1 MNRIKK
7 IVLAFIISAI
17 CAMVAPIIYLFTLTP
32 NEDYPDDTYL
42 QNEQNKKALIIVAH
56 DDDASLFSG
65 TTSMLAAKGWEVSF
79 LCFYTHLHRPED
91 NPLRKLEMKHVAE
104 IQGLNSLDL
113 IDFAIARDQTKQGYM
128 PIPYDEFAE
137 NYKIDS
143 LRMYIY
149 ESISNHYPSVIFIL
163 DNIIGY
169 YGHPEHVLVGQVVEE
184 ICKSNKESTGFPV
197 KKIYQV
203 VYPPS
208 MAEKILGRKET
219 YQFGKEI
226 YHCAGMPEPDIQIDI
241 SSFAITKKR
250 VHLAHASQHRNI
262 KKYVPYYRI
271 IPGWIYWRIFRYEY
285 FNILFIEELE

>member
-184 ICKSNKESTGFPV
+184 ICKSNKESTGF
-197 KKIYQV
+197 
-203 VYPPS
+203 
-208 MAEKILGRKET
+208 
-219 YQFGKEI
+219 
-226 YHCAGMPEPDIQIDI
+226 
-241 SSFAITKKR
+241 
-250 VHLAHASQHRNI
+250 QHRGQQGHGGFPHQIIYLFAALSDDAPSTFFFIRRADKHNGDTTF
-262 KKYVPYYRI
+262 RI
-271 IPGWIYWRIFRYEY
+271 DP
-285 FNILFIEELE
+285 FN